1 MYDVKVYS
9 LAAEGAKQIT
19 PHFKVR
25 EFACSDGSDVV
36 FVAPSLV
43 DILENVRVHF
53 GAAVHIH
60 SGYRTVSFNASLPGS
75 SKKSQHCNGLAPTS
89 MWTATPTRKST
100 TTPASCWAITAAWA
114 CTAGASTSTSGPP
127 SPVSTTGPNEE
138 ERWKRY
144 SHP

>member
-43 DILENVRVHF
+43 DILEAIRVHF

-75 SKKSQHCNGLAPTS
+75 SKKSQHCNGLAADLHVDGHTHQEVYNYACQLLGDHGGVGLYS
-89 MWTATPTRKST
+89 WGVHIDVRADKS
-100 TTPASCWAITAAWA
+100 
-114 CTAGASTSTSGPP
+114 
-127 SPVSTTGPNEE
+127 
-138 ERWKRY
+138 RWKG
-144 SHP
+144 

>member
-43 DILENVRVHF
+43 DILEAIRVHF
-53 GAAVHIH
+53 GRPVKVT
-60 SGYRTVSFNASLPGS
+60 SGYRTVSYNASIKNS
-75 SKKSQHCNGLAPTS
+75 SKKSQHCNGLA
-89 MWTATPTRKST
+89 ADIQVEGHTPLEVYNYACSLLGDHGGVGIYNTFVHVDVRAVKSRFDYRT
-100 TTPASCWAITAAWA
+100 
-114 CTAGASTSTSGPP
+114 
-127 SPVSTTGPNEE
+127 
-138 ERWKRY
+138 
-144 SHP
+144 

>member
-43 DILENVRVHF
+43 DILEAIRVHF
-53 GAAVHIH
+53 GRPVTIT
-60 SGYRTVSFNASLPGS
+60 SGYRTVSYNAGLKNS
-75 SKKSQHCNGLAPTS
+75 SKKSQHCNGLA
-89 MWTATPTRKST
+89 ADIQVEGHTPLEVYNYACSLLGDHGGVGIYNTFVHVDVRASKSRFDYRT
-100 TTPASCWAITAAWA
+100 
-114 CTAGASTSTSGPP
+114 
-127 SPVSTTGPNEE
+127 
-138 ERWKRY
+138 
-144 SHP
+144 

>member
-43 DILENVRVHF
+43 DILEAIRVHF
-53 GAAVHIH
+53 GRPVKVT
-60 SGYRTVSFNASLPGS
+60 SGYRTVSYNASIKNS
-75 SKKSQHCNGLAPTS
+75 SKKSQHCNGLA
-89 MWTATPTRKST
+89 ADIQVEGHTPVEVYNYACSLLGDHGGVGIYNTFVHVDVRASKSRFDYRT
-100 TTPASCWAITAAWA
+100 
-114 CTAGASTSTSGPP
+114 
-127 SPVSTTGPNEE
+127 
-138 ERWKRY
+138 
-144 SHP
+144 

>member
-43 DILENVRVHF
+43 DILEAIRVHF
-53 GAAVHIH
+53 GRPVTVT
-60 SGYRTVSFNASLPGS
+60 SGYRTVSYNAGLKNS
-75 SKKSQHCNGLAPTS
+75 SKKSQHCNGLA
-89 MWTATPTRKST
+89 ADIKVEGHTPKEVYDYACSLLGDHGGVGIYNTFVHVDVRAVKSSFDYRT
-100 TTPASCWAITAAWA
+100 
-114 CTAGASTSTSGPP
+114 
-127 SPVSTTGPNEE
+127 
-138 ERWKRY
+138 
-144 SHP
+144 

>member
-43 DILENVRVHF
+43 DILEAIRVHF
-53 GAAVHIH
+53 GRPVTVT
-60 SGYRTVSFNASLPGS
+60 SGYRTVSYNASIKNS
-75 SKKSQHCNGLAPTS
+75 SKKSQHCNGLA
-89 MWTATPTRKST
+89 ADIKVEGHTPLEVYNYTCSLLGDHGGVGIYNTFVHVDVRASKSRFDYRT
-100 TTPASCWAITAAWA
+100 
-114 CTAGASTSTSGPP
+114 
-127 SPVSTTGPNEE
+127 
-138 ERWKRY
+138 
-144 SHP
+144 